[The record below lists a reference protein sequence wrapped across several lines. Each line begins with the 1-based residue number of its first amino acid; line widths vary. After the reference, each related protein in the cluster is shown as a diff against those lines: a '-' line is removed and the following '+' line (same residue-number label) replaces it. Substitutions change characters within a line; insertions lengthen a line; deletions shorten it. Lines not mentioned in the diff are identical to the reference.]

1 MTEEGEGQ
9 EAPAPKKPRPGWGDP
24 SPPPHYE
31 DRAAKP
37 SGEVFD
43 NAPSGQKG
51 GAKKK
56 EKE

>member
-9 EAPAPKKPRPGWGDP
+9 ETPAPKKPRPGWGDP

-37 SGEVFD
+37 SGVFD
-43 NAPSGQKG
+43 NVPPGKKG
-51 GAKKK
+51 GAKRK